1 MKKYIDVMLDLETLG
16 VGNSPVIIQIAA
28 VIFDIKT
35 GESFECFNEFINP
48 KSGIDSG
55 LDLDISTIEFWLKQD
70 QEAIDKVIIPALK
83 SENNLKDVLIS
94 FSKFIEDAE
103 YCRDATVR
111 VWGNGILA
119 DNKWIQ
125 SAYSKAGLK
134 TPWKY
139 NADND
144 VRTLVDL
151 GKRILEIDPKK
162 TIEFTG
168 IKHDA
173 LHDCEHQI
181 KYCSEIYKKL
191 EEK

>member
-1 MKKYIDVMLDLETLG
+1 MKEYIDIMLDLETLG

-28 VIFDIKT
+28 VVFDIKT
-35 GESFECFNEFINP
+35 GESLESFDEFINP
-48 KSGIDSG
+48 KSSINSG
-55 LDLDISTIEFWLKQD
+55 LDIDSSTVEFWLKQD
-70 QEAIDKVIIPALK
+70 KEAIEKVIIPALK
-83 SENNLKDVLIS
+83 SDNELKDTLNR
-94 FSKFIEDAE
+94 FSKFIKEAEDI
-103 YCRDATVR
+103 RNKKVR

-125 SAYSKAGLK
+125 SAYSKLDIK
-134 TPWKY
+134 VPWKF
-139 NADND
+139 NADSD

-151 GKRILEIDPKK
+151 GKRILNIDPKK

-168 IKHDA
+168 IKHNA

-191 EEK
+191 EEG